1 MLDIMEKK
9 STNSMKDVTQT
20 PRWWESLREQFSPLF
35 ICLILVLSAALS
47 LGVAIG
53 AYDQILV
60 YSVAAAGAIVMVI
73 VVLLRLDELAV
84 TLILAV
90 HLYVDWFLGLHL
102 VGILMALVLLFVYYF
117 GRSADRP
124 WVEPRAL
131 WLWALFLVL
140 TIYPAIY
147 GGQLRLFDR
156 ATYYPSMILGAFL
169 MFWL

>member
-1 MLDIMEKK
+1 
-9 STNSMKDVTQT
+9 MKNIIQA
-20 PRWWESLREQFSPLF
+20 PRWRETIREQFSPLL
-35 ICLILVLSAALS
+35 ICLILALSATLF

-53 AYDQILV
+53 ASSQVQV
-60 YSVAAAGAIVMVI
+60 YSIAAAGAIVLGI

-90 HLYVDWFLGLHL
+90 HLYIDWFLGLHL
-102 VGILMALVLLFVYYF
+102 VGILMALVVLFVYYF

-147 GGQLRLFDR
+147 GGQLRF
-156 ATYYPSMILGAFL
+156 
-169 MFWL
+169 